1 MIHYLA
7 VLGNITGLGGGS
19 IHVKDRKALVDAH
32 EMQFDDRLEMDR
44 CQLRQKRG
52 QFVLSFSCIL
62 M

>member
-1 MIHYLA
+1 VIHYLA

-44 CQLRQKRG
+44 CQLKQKRG
-52 QFVLSFSCIL
+52 
-62 M
+62 